1 MYRSYKVMNLEIV
14 NNTFN
19 MNFCS
24 ISNNNSNTQ
33 FEKKFFYV
41 LNIQASLKTKLMQ
54 YNKNAFMLR
63 N

>member
-1 MYRSYKVMNLEIV
+1 MNLEIV

-41 LNIQASLKTKLMQ
+41 LNIQAPLKTKLMQ

>member
-1 MYRSYKVMNLEIV
+1 MNLEIV

-33 FEKKFFYV
+33 FEKIFFYV
-41 LNIQASLKTKLMQ
+41 LNIQAPLKTKLMQ

>member
-41 LNIQASLKTKLMQ
+41 LNIQAPLKTKLMQ

>member
-33 FEKKFFYV
+33 FEKNFFYV
-41 LNIQASLKTKLMQ
+41 LNIQAPLKTKLMQ

>member
-24 ISNNNSNTQ
+24 ISNNNSNTN
-33 FEKKFFYV
+33 FDKNFFYV
-41 LNIQASLKTKLMQ
+41 LNIQAHLKTKLMQ